1 MSRSIKFIFILIY
14 SSITCDWC
22 LGTTHNRGDLLPPPP
37 PAYLDIFPDHPSGS
51 EVIHQHTDD
60 CSCDTPIS
68 SNYQHQLNET
78 VRCLQEIV
86 SNTLRSRTDE
96 LASERTGRIARY
108 SDILNFLFLYF
119 IIKILFCMIKIST
132 FIDF

>member
-37 PAYLDIFPDHPSGS
+37 PAYLDIFPDHPSGT

-96 LASERTGRIARY
+96 LASERTGRIALY
-108 SDILNFLFLYF
+108 SDILTFYF
-119 IIKILFCMIKIST
+119 YIIIKIWFCMIKIST